1 MRSFLYI
8 VVLLV
13 GLAGV
18 LAVLPLAPFQT
29 VGVSAQAAPA
39 ANTGMSQNIQQQAM
53 GAANQTN
60 PTFGCGSSFSIEG
73 CGTMAAYYI
82 MKGCAWI
89 AVWASVILNYVIME
103 LVVGMGV
110 LVGNMPGVAHAWEML
125 RDLTNVFLVF
135 ITVYIGISIIVGA
148 SNFGSKQMLGRII
161 LAALLVNFSITVAKL
176 VIDVSN
182 VTAITAYDMI
192 LKQNA
197 DDFKTTVVRPGE
209 CAQVSEKAYDP
220 AENTCITTGLAGV
233 FWSRLQMTKIF
244 NVADFQAQDGKKADD
259 ALIWVGLLGAIMFI
273 IMAFVFGAMAF
284 MLIGR
289 FLILVMLIIFS
300 PLAFVSLI
308 TGISGKGRVWWT
320 MLINQSIVAP
330 VMFIMLWITYG
341 LLDGFSN
348 RFELKGGIAK
358 SAMADMGAM
367 GIVTYFMIICGSLIM
382 SLIVAKELGAYGASA
397 AMSTGKNWSK
407 KAGFALAG
415 GTGYVAGRTVG
426 GAVGLS
432 ARMGRKVIGGTGD
445 RVANSTAVKNLVSSQ
460 DTGLKGWA
468 KRTTGRVLRKT
479 GAGAA
484 NSSFD
489 LRAAPGLGSSKL
501 VQKYGGAAQKGGYT
515 QSIVEKNKRVQDEKD
530 WLAKNTTTAKEGK
543 ERDAQQ
549 REVMRVQ
556 ERVSA
561 YDIQKEDR
569 TLESKIADAKNN
581 TEALNRNVEEARKV
595 GKLTPELQNK
605 YDSALKKEG
614 ELEGLSQQLNE
625 RKVTREEIAT
635 GMNSSTGKSLNPAEL
650 QQLTNRLATLD
661 TDIKS
666 NYGVADADVAKLDSE
681 IKDLETQHAAATGT
695 NKQALEKQI
704 ENVRNE
710 RNTLVS
716 LFETNR
722 ELYEME
728 KWETAKP
735 DQAAVEGLKKQANA
749 AKQKMTVFNTERS
762 RNIDKKYSDKASAQA
777 SQRVDNYLTQLG
789 TERTLGFIATPKWKR
804 ETAVRLRK
812 PSGEKQLLSD
822 MEKVFKEFKKNES
835 PAPVTEAPQTPPVV

>member
-8 VVLLV
+8 AALLV

-29 VGVSAQAAPA
+29 VGVSAAPA
-39 ANTGMSQNIQQQAM
+39 PASDKSVDDSIQKQAM
-53 GAANQTN
+53 GAANQTD
-60 PTFGCGSSFSIEG
+60 PTFGCLDSFSFEG
-73 CGTMAAYYI
+73 CGSAAAYYI

-110 LVGNMPGVAHAWEML
+110 LVGNMPGVTQAWETL

-135 ITVYIGISIIVGA
+135 ITVYIGISMIVGA
-148 SNFGSKQMLGRII
+148 ANFGSKQMLGRII

-192 LKQNA
+192 LQQNA
-197 DDFKTTVVRPGE
+197 KDFSTQVRPGE
-209 CAQVSEKAYDP
+209 CSQVSEKAYKP

-244 NVADFQAQDGKKADD
+244 NVADFQGQGSKTPDD

-284 MLIGR
+284 MLMGR

-308 TGISGKGRVWWT
+308 TGISGKGKVWWS

-330 VMFIMLWITYG
+330 VMFIMLWITYRM
-341 LLDGFSN
+341 LDGFSN
-348 RFELKGGIAK
+348 RFELKEGIAK

-468 KRTTGRVLRKT
+468 KRTTGRE
-479 GAGAA
+479 A
-484 NSSFD
+484 D
-489 LRAAPGLGSSKL
+489 L
-501 VQKYGGAAQKGGYT
+501 
-515 QSIVEKNKRVQDEKD
+515 
-530 WLAKNTTTAKEGK
+530 LA
-543 ERDAQQ
+543 
-549 REVMRVQ
+549 
-556 ERVSA
+556 
-561 YDIQKEDR
+561 
-569 TLESKIADAKNN
+569 
-581 TEALNRNVEEARKV
+581 
-595 GKLTPELQNK
+595 
-605 YDSALKKEG
+605 
-614 ELEGLSQQLNE
+614 
-625 RKVTREEIAT
+625 
-635 GMNSSTGKSLNPAEL
+635 
-650 QQLTNRLATLD
+650 
-661 TDIKS
+661 
-666 NYGVADADVAKLDSE
+666 
-681 IKDLETQHAAATGT
+681 
-695 NKQALEKQI
+695 
-704 ENVRNE
+704 
-710 RNTLVS
+710 
-716 LFETNR
+716 
-722 ELYEME
+722 
-728 KWETAKP
+728 
-735 DQAAVEGLKKQANA
+735 
-749 AKQKMTVFNTERS
+749 
-762 RNIDKKYSDKASAQA
+762 
-777 SQRVDNYLTQLG
+777 
-789 TERTLGFIATPKWKR
+789 
-804 ETAVRLRK
+804 
-812 PSGEKQLLSD
+812 
-822 MEKVFKEFKKNES
+822 
-835 PAPVTEAPQTPPVV
+835 